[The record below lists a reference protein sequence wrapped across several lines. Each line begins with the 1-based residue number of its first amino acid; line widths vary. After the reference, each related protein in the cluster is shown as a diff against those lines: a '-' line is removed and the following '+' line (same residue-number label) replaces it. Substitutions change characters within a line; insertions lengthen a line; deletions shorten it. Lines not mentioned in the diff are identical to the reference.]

1 MKIKKLVY
9 STLIILV
16 TLQGYSQKAKVAA
29 ADKKYDRYAYV
40 DAIATYERVAE
51 KGYKDEKMFQ
61 KLGNAHYF
69 NAELEKAAKW
79 YGELFAM
86 NQEQEPE
93 YYYRYSQCLKSVGDY
108 AKADEMLEQFN
119 KKNDSGWRE

>member
-9 STLIILV
+9 STLLIAGFLQ
-16 TLQGYSQKAKVAA
+16 QGYSQKAQVEAA
-29 ADKKYDRYAYV
+29 NKKYDSYAYV

-61 KLGNAHYF
+61 KLGNAYYF
-69 NAELEKAAKW
+69 NAELPKAAKW

-86 NQEQEPE
+86 NKEQEAE
-93 YYYRYSQCLKSVGDY
+93 YYYRYANV
-108 AKADEMLEQFN
+108 
-119 KKNDSGWRE
+119 

>member
-1 MKIKKLVY
+1 MQTSMKIYATQVYEQAKQFHLPIKNKYYIQMKIKKLVY
-9 STLIILV
+9 STLLIVV

-79 YGELFAM
+79 YANSL
-86 NQEQEPE
+86 
-93 YYYRYSQCLKSVGDY
+93 L
-108 AKADEMLEQFN
+108 
-119 KKNDSGWRE
+119 